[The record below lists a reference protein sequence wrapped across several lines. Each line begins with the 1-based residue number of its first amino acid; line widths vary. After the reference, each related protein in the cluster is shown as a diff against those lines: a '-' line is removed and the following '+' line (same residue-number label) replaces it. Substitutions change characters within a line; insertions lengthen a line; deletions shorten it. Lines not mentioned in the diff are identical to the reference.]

1 MSNTA
6 VINPVALVGGC
17 IVGLVEAASWVCQ
30 ETEEDKKAVT
40 EYREAR
46 KRELLGK
53 IDDESCTIR

>member
-30 ETEEDKKAVT
+30 ETAEDKKAVT
-40 EYREAR
+40 E
-46 KRELLGK
+46 
-53 IDDESCTIR
+53 